1 VGGGAMTLST
11 SWLLSLYIDDFPHP
25 HIAIHIQIELSQGP
39 NVSVLWCGF
48 SGGWMGGW
56 MPSVCVSARRQ
67 SILIKFHPLAEK
79 QKRKEKENIIKM
91 CSNFSLVFST
101 D

>member
-1 VGGGAMTLST
+1 VGGKVGATTNKFLS
-11 SWLLSLYIDDFPHP
+11 F
-25 HIAIHIQIELSQGP
+25 GG
-39 NVSVLWCGF
+39 GF